1 MGVPLVFIH
10 VSWNFHEINHPT
22 RAILVPL
29 WLLGNLLPW
38 LPWLFL
44 YRFGMISSKKMRENQ
59 GRPVLFWISS
69 LR

>member
-29 WLLGNLLPW
+29 WLAFRKPPAMAAMAFFVSFW
-38 LPWLFL
+38 DDF
-44 YRFGMISSKKMRENQ
+44 FKENARNS
-59 GRPVLFWISS
+59 GSTCFVLDK
-69 LR
+69 